1 MLFGAEARFPDVCE
15 CGWGG
20 VPSGRPF
27 LDLRASWRHYR
38 TPPQLRRHTILMKT
52 LVAVGVIGLLL
63 GFGGGVLTGRLF
75 PTHHFER
82 YGESRYLL
90 DSATGRVC
98 DPMRNP
104 NANPLDEALKTPQ
117 ADSKDDP
124 FAAYGGHLVQPTFT
138 PPACGK

>member
-82 YGESRYLL
+82 YGEADICWTAQQEGCAIRC
-90 DSATGRVC
+90 AT
-98 DPMRNP
+98 
-104 NANPLDEALKTPQ
+104 LTPILWM
-117 ADSKDDP
+117 KR
-124 FAAYGGHLVQPTFT
+124 
-138 PPACGK
+138 